1 MMLRLAAAAL
11 ACWSTSALAG
21 GLVFCDRSTDISAA
35 GQDRMLR
42 FSAVV
47 KEELERS
54 GGQVALVARAGTDLS
69 RFGIRYSH
77 AGIALRASPNGAWS
91 VRQLYYACEEGAPRL
106 FDQGLAGFVGGSDD
120 PSIGYLAVLIVPA
133 AEAATLERAALDN
146 RRALALLNDRY
157 SANAYAWGLRYQNCN
172 QWVAELLGQAWGGA
186 EAAGA
191 DADADADAETIV
203 ADAAVDARG
212 TPAAPRERA
221 QRWLRAHGYAPQRI
235 EVHNPAL
242 LLGAAF
248 VPWLHRDDHP
258 EADVARAAYL
268 VSMPDSIEAFVRTA
282 VPGTVRIEFCHAGA
296 QVVVHRGWQPIADGC
311 VAAPGDTVVR
321 LDD

>member
-91 VRQLYYACEEGAPRL
+91 VRQLYYACDESRPRV
-106 FDQGLAGFVGGSDD
+106 FDQGMAGFVVGAD
-120 PSIGYLAVLIVPA
+120 A
-133 AEAATLERAALDN
+133 ARLGHVSLVMLSGPQAATLEAAALDKP
-146 RRALALLNDRY
+146 LALTLLSGDY
-157 SANAYAWGLRYQNCN
+157 SANAYAWGTRYQNCN
-172 QWVAELLGQAWGGA
+172 QWVMEMLAGAWGNRRSRDEAQQWLREQDYEPEAVRIPGQALMF
-186 EAAGA
+186 AGQF
-191 DADADADAETIV
+191 I
-203 ADAAVDARG
+203 
-212 TPAAPRERA
+212 P
-221 QRWLRAHGYAPQRI
+221 L
-235 EVHNPAL
+235 VHLSDHP
-242 LLGAAF
+242 
-248 VPWLHRDDHP
+248 RDDIY
-258 EADVARAAYL
+258 ALTMR
-268 VSMPDSIEAFVRTA
+268 VSMPSSIEAFAHRE
-282 VPGTVRIEFCHAGA
+282 VPQA
-296 QVVVHRGWQPIADGC
+296 QRVEMCYDTQRMVVHRGWQPLGPGC
-311 VAAPGDTVVR
+311 EPLPGDEVIAF
-321 LDD
+321 